1 MTETAELGVAPE
13 AVGERL
19 DKYLAD
25 ARPDLSRSAIQ
36 RLIKDGDVLVNGRS
50 AKASQRVAANDRLTV
65 RVPPPQPLEAVPAPD
80 ISVDILYQDAD
91 VLVINKPAGLAVH
104 PAHGHT
110 DDTLVN
116 ALLAHVPDLAGIGG
130 VQRPGIVH
138 RLDKDTSGLLL
149 VAKNDHAHH
158 ALQAQFKGRSVD
170 KVYLA
175 LVEGRMAT
183 PRGRIDAPIG
193 RDPRDRKKMAVVP
206 DGRPAQTDFRVLET
220 LDDTTLV
227 EAHLLTGRTHQ
238 ARVHLASIGHPIVG
252 DRVYGRRKARP
263 GVARQLLHA
272 YRLAFDLPATGER
285 VAFAAP
291 LPQDF
296 RQALAALGSGWLT
309 AEPH

>member
-1 MTETAELGVAPE
+1 MTESAELSVAPS

-36 RLIKDGDVLVNGRS
+36 RLIKDGDILVNGHP
-50 AKASQRVAANDRLTV
+50 AKASQRVAAHDRVSV
-65 RVPPPQPLEAVPAPD
+65 RVPPPQPLDAVPAPQ
-80 ISVDILYQDAD
+80 IAVDILYQDAD
-91 VLVINKPAGLAVH
+91 LLVINKPAGLVVH
-104 PAHGHT
+104 PAHGHS

-149 VAKNDHAHH
+149 VAKNDRAQQ

-175 LVEGRMAT
+175 LVEGRVAL

-193 RDPRDRKKMAVVP
+193 RDPRERTKMAVVP
-206 DGRPAQTDFRVLET
+206 DGRPAQTEFRVLET

-252 DRVYGRRKARP
+252 DRVYGRRKARA
-263 GVARQLLHA
+263 GVTRQLLHA

-285 VAFAAP
+285 VEFTAP
-291 LPQDF
+291 VPEDF
-296 RQALAALGSGWLT
+296 RQALVALGSAWLT
-309 AEPH
+309 AEPR